1 MTKKFIT
8 LVLTPSVNHLKLF
21 LCLSLTGQIRQSVCS
36 WQAFQRSLMFA
47 SEIGNLPNSGATE
60 DASLALLTNMRMG
73 LKGLQR
79 QTPYLILPTGKLQRK
94 SFSTLAPGVN
104 HINFPS
110 LLYMLRDNKLECL
123 SLASPS
129 HKYSTRDL
137 FYRHITII

>member
-1 MTKKFIT
+1 
-8 LVLTPSVNHLKLF
+8 
-21 LCLSLTGQIRQSVCS
+21 
-36 WQAFQRSLMFA
+36 MFA

-60 DASLALLTNMRMG
+60 DASLALLANMRMG
-73 LKGLQR
+73 LKGLQ
-79 QTPYLILPTGKLQRK
+79 TPYLILPTDKLQRK
-94 SFSTLAPGVN
+94 SFLTLAPGVN

-110 LLYMLRDNKLECL
+110 LPCMLRDNKLECL